1 MSVRKHETRV
11 VYSCGH
17 KAHVTLYGKSE
28 EQERKRKWCEEKG
41 LCPSCYAEQ
50 MKQDRA
56 VLLAMRKDE
65 YCLPDL
71 EGSPKQTAWAE
82 KIRNSGI
89 DLLERYIAEGDTGIA
104 LACPDQADQLI
115 QHRHEGIELS
125 LIHI

>member
-82 KIRNSGI
+82 KTEIPALTCWSVTSQKVTPELPSRAPTKPIS
-89 DLLERYIAEGDTGIA
+89 LFSTGTK
-104 LACPDQADQLI
+104 
-115 QHRHEGIELS
+115 G
-125 LIHI
+125 

>member
-50 MKQDRA
+50 MKT
-56 VLLAMRKDE
+56 L
-65 YCLPDL
+65 
-71 EGSPKQTAWAE
+71 
-82 KIRNSGI
+82 
-89 DLLERYIAEGDTGIA
+89 
-104 LACPDQADQLI
+104 
-115 QHRHEGIELS
+115 
-125 LIHI
+125 